1 LNVEKKEIAWMIICS
16 FNHLSGLS
24 DEVTLKILNPMSRS
38 IEAKHNNLKKVKL
51 DIINAINKVGLTS
64 IHAVCH
70 LNGGNRI
77 ARVDYIGF
85 KRNEIVL

>member
-1 LNVEKKEIAWMIICS
+1 MNVEKKQIAWMIIRS
-16 FNHLSGLS
+16 FDHLSGLS
-24 DEVTLKILNPMSRS
+24 DEVILKILNPMSRS
-38 IEAKHNNLKKVKL
+38 IKAKHNDLKKVEL
-51 DIINAINKVGLTS
+51 DIINAIHKVGLTS

-70 LNGGNRI
+70 LNGGNRV